1 MREDKEGYG
10 EEFGFISRINSTMKD
25 RDTLY
30 ITMNLAQ
37 QRLPTNPT
45 LFEKKK

>member
-25 RDTLY
+25 RD

-37 QRLPTNPT
+37 QRLPTYPT